1 MKTTI
6 SPRQV
11 ARAIGV
17 GESTLKRWCDRG
29 LIPMLKTAGGHRRLA
44 VSDVIAFLRES
55 GREVA
60 HPELLGLPAAVGRT
74 RWTLDRARE
83 QFLQS
88 LIKGHR
94 EVANEV
100 ITDLLVAGHTIPAVF
115 DSVIAAAF
123 HELGKRWAC
132 GDIAVYEERRACE
145 ICMSILREL
154 RPRLQESRQSR
165 TQTAIAATLEH
176 DIYTLPVTMVELV
189 LADAGWNATSLGSNL
204 PVETLV
210 EATNKIS
217 PALFCLSVSHIK
229 DQGEFLDQL
238 EELSD
243 AARLNKCRLIVGG
256 QAVTSQQIASFSNVE
271 HCQSFGK
278 LAETIKP
285 PELVESERSLST
297 PQSVAN

>member
-1 MKTTI
+1 MKTSI

-17 GESTLKRWCDRG
+17 SESTLKRWCYRG

-55 GREVA
+55 GHEIA

-74 RWTLDRARE
+74 QWTLDRARE

-88 LIKGHR
+88 LINGHR

-100 ITDLLVAGHTIPAVF
+100 ITDLHVAGHTIPAIF
-115 DSVIAAAF
+115 DAVIAAAF

-154 RPRLQESRQSR
+154 RPRLLESRQSR
-165 TQTAIAATLEH
+165 TQTAIAATLEN

-204 PVETLV
+204 PVQTLV
-210 EATNKIS
+210 EATNKIA
-217 PALFCLSVSHIK
+217 PALFCLSVSHFE
-229 DQGEFLDQL
+229 DQGEFLAQL
-238 EELSD
+238 EQLSS
-243 AARLNKCRLIVGG
+243 AARLNNCRLIVGG
-256 QAVTSQQIASFSNVE
+256 QAVMVQDIDSALNIE
-271 HCQSFGK
+271 YCQSFGK
-278 LAETIKP
+278 LAEALES
-285 PELVESERSLST
+285 PELVESELRLS
-297 PQSVAN
+297 PSQSVAN

>member
-278 LAETIKP
+278 LAETINP

>member
-60 HPELLGLPAAVGRT
+60 HPELLGLPAAIGRT
-74 RWTLDRARE
+74 QWTLDRARE
-83 QFLQS
+83 QLLRS
-88 LIKGHR
+88 LIEGHR

-100 ITDLLVAGHTIPAVF
+100 ITDLHVAGHTIPAVF

-145 ICMSILREL
+145 ICMSVLREL
-154 RPRLQESRQSR
+154 RSRLQESRQSR

-210 EATNKIS
+210 EAINKIS
-217 PALFCLSVSHIK
+217 PALFCLSVSHIENE
-229 DQGEFLDQL
+229 GEFLTQL
-238 EELSD
+238 KELSD
-243 AARLNKCRLIVGG
+243 AARLNNCRLMVGG
-256 QAVTSQQIASFSNVE
+256 QAITSQEIDSFSNIE
-271 HCQSFGK
+271 YCQSFGK
-278 LAETIKP
+278 LAEALRS
-285 PELVESERSLST
+285 PELVESEPSLLT
-297 PQSVAN
+297 PQNVAN